1 MRLRFSLRAKGSLH
15 DCTATQRLHKSVFLC
30 FHHCFPPSPFPRPHL
45 FCNLWFILTAIL
57 SPPLQPQRCSNF
69 HIRITLSCRFG
80 GIEGCHLAT
89 SPIRVMPGGGL
100 SLYLFFFFPGVFGV
114 QTLSYWVF
122 IFRCSMGAVA
132 TDSKTQ
138 SQPNPIQVETKST
151 IKCIAT
157 ETSDMFVMRATVCV
171 TIMPNVRYAP

>member
-100 SLYLFFFFPGVFGV
+100 SLYLFFFFRVCLEFKLYLTGF
-114 QTLSYWVF
+114 LS
-122 IFRCSMGAVA
+122 SVA
-132 TDSKTQ
+132 LWERWRRIQKRS
-138 SQPNPIQVETKST
+138 PNPIQSKL
-151 IKCIAT
+151 KQK
-157 ETSDMFVMRATVCV
+157 
-171 TIMPNVRYAP
+171 VR